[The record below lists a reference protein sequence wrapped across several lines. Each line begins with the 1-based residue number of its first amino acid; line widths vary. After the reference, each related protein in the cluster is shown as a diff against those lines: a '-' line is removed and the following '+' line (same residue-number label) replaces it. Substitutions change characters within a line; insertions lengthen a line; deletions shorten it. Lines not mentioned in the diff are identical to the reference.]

1 MKKRVNFF
9 WYTIRPLLIPVL
21 WVKFG
26 YRRKIAK
33 NLPETYLVLANHNTD
48 WDPLLVATSFPRQM
62 YFVASEHISRW
73 KHAYKFVK
81 FLCEPILRSK
91 GTVAAST
98 VIEIMRKL
106 RGGENVCIFA
116 EGARSWDGITQP
128 ILPSTGKMVKSAK
141 CGLVTYKLEGGYFI
155 SPNWSEANT
164 RWGKCSGS
172 VVNVYTAEELA
183 AMSVDE
189 INEIIKRDLHEDAY
203 ARQLASPA
211 KYTGK
216 NLAVKMENLLFVC
229 PECGAFDTISS
240 HGDTISCS
248 SCGMHFRY
256 NAYAML
262 EGITHRTVKELSDW
276 QKSEVNKHID
286 ADIPYTAA
294 DAVMSKVENH
304 TETQVAQ
311 GPVHMDNISIRCG
324 DTEIMLSEI
333 SNLAMHGRHAI
344 VFSTKDAYYEMIV
357 SDKKNA
363 VKFWLRH
370 EALSALELK
379 Q

>member
-9 WYTIRPLLIPVL
+9 WHTIRPLLIPFL

-26 YRRKIAK
+26 YRRKIAR

-128 ILPSTGKMVKSAK
+128 ILPSTGKLVKSAK

-164 RWGKCSGS
+164 RWGKCSGA
-172 VVNVYTAEELA
+172 VVNVYTAEDLA

-229 PECGAFDTISS
+229 PKCGSFDTISS

-262 EGITHRTVKELSDW
+262 EGITHHTVKELYDW
-276 QKSEVNKHID
+276 QKNEVDKHIH

-304 TETQVAQ
+304 TETQVDQ
-311 GPVHMDNISIRCG
+311 GPVYMDNMSIRCG
-324 DTEIMLSEI
+324 NTEIMLSEI

-344 VFSTKDAYYEMIV
+344 VFSTKDAYYELIV

-370 EALSALELK
+370 EALNTLELK
-379 Q
+379 H